1 MKQLIPLIFL
11 LTPGLCLADT
21 FLLKDGGRLEG
32 EVTGEMDG
40 VVMVKTRY
48 GSLNINRADIQ
59 EQQAALPAPA
69 PQPAAPVEISTGQPA
84 QVAVSTEAQAG
95 VEVSTTQPAQ
105 VAASTQAPA
114 VELSTEAPEGLV
126 APAPKLTFQT
136 LLVSTEA
143 RLLVYAENGVIVA
156 TETYNPEG
164 ALTGTEGLMADGT
177 YTEYYPEGAL
187 KTVRTMMGGKANG
200 TLKSFY
206 PSGGTQAEAYY
217 FVGGREGLF
226 KYYTE
231 EGRPLMQAEYKNDK
245 LNGWKKEYGS
255 DGAVASEAYYADGR
269 PASPPAGKA
278 ATAAAAELAG
288 GQDSQVTVRTIR
300 LTRGERFDFRLNGK
314 HVGRARL
321 DKDYNLIELEGK
333 LPDGSVK
340 AYSKDGRLQKEFIFE
355 GRELKGL
362 RVYEDGGPLQAE
374 YTYEKDK
381 AIKK

>member
-1 MKQLIPLIFL
+1 MKLLLPLL
-11 LTPGLCLADT
+11 LLLSPGLCRADI
-21 FLLKDGGRLEG
+21 FILKDGARLEG
-32 EVTGEMDG
+32 EVTGEMEG
-40 VVMVKTRY
+40 VVMVKTKY
-48 GSLNINRADIQ
+48 GSLTINRADIQ
-59 EQQAALPAPA
+59 EQQAAQPAPA
-69 PQPAAPVEISTGQPA
+69 PLPAAPVEISTAQPA
-84 QVAVSTEAQAG
+84 QVEVSTAQPAQ
-95 VEVSTTQPAQ
+95 VEVSTQ
-105 VAASTQAPA
+105 AAA
-114 VELSTEAPEGLV
+114 VELSTAAPEAVV
-126 APAPKLTFQT
+126 AAAPKLTFQT
-136 LLVSTEA
+136 VQVSTDV
-143 RLLVYAENGVIVA
+143 RLLVYSENGVIVA
-156 TETYNPEG
+156 TENYNAEG
-164 ALTGTEGLMADGT
+164 ALTGLEGLMADGT

-187 KTVRTMMGGKANG
+187 KTVRTMTGGKANG

-217 FVGGREGLF
+217 FVGGREGQF

-231 EGRPLMQAEYKNDK
+231 EGRPLLQAEYKNDK
-245 LNGWKKEYGS
+245 LNGWKKEYGP
-255 DGAVASEAYYADGR
+255 DGALASEAYYIDGR
-269 PASPPAGKA
+269 PSAPPGAQA

-300 LTRGERFDFRLNGK
+300 LTRGERFEFRLNGK

-333 LPDGSVK
+333 LPDGNVK

-374 YTYEKDK
+374 YTYVKDK